1 MSQST
6 SQTVATPSGSGAS
19 RRALLPLTVDHAWRI
34 AEIHAQALAG
44 DFLPSLGVPFLAEL
58 YRGILGLGLGFG
70 FVTTRG
76 EAVTGFVIASDD
88 TSALFRTVM
97 MKRAIALGL
106 RLLPA
111 LLRRPTLLRNIIETF
126 TYPEKEGHVPV
137 AAELVV
143 IAVDASTRGH
153 GQGAL
158 LCDAL
163 DADFRRRGITRYKVT
178 VNQGNDGANRFYRR
192 QGFVLADSFSLYGR
206 GWNLYTRALA

>member
-1 MSQST
+1 MS
-6 SQTVATPSGSGAS
+6 VE
-19 RRALLPLTVDHAWRI
+19 RLTIGHARRI
-34 AEIHAQALAG
+34 AEIHARALAG

-70 FVTTRG
+70 FVTVSG
-76 EAVTGFVIASDD
+76 AAVTGFVIASDD

-97 MKRAIALGL
+97 MKRAMPLGL

-126 TYPEKEGHVPV
+126 TYPGQEGKVAI

-143 IAVDASTRGH
+143 IAVDATTRGQ

-158 LCDAL
+158 LCDTL
-163 DADFRRRGITRYKVT
+163 DADFRQRGITRYKVS
-178 VNQGNDGANRFYRR
+178 VNQSNEGANRFYRR
-192 QGFVLADSFSLYGR
+192 QGFALADSFRLYGR
-206 GWNLYTRALA
+206 GWNLYTRTLA